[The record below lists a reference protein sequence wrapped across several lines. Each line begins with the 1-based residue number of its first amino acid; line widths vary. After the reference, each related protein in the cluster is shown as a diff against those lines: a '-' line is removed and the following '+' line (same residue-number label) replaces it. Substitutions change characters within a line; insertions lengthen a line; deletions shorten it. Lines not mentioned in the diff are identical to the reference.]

1 MKTRK
6 GLQMK
11 KITSL
16 VVASIIAMA
25 SYAPAAH
32 AWGPREQGILT
43 GVAGL
48 WVYQQ
53 LSRPPVTV
61 YQQPAPVYIP
71 QPAPVYVP
79 QPQVVYVY
87 PTTAPVITFPNTVC
101 ELRSEYINGQVV
113 TANFCWQ
120 R

>member
-25 SYAPAAH
+25 SYAPAAN
-32 AWGPREQGILT
+32 AWGPREQGIIT

-53 LSRPPVTV
+53 LSKPPVTV
-61 YQQPAPVYIP
+61 YQQPPVIVQ
-71 QPAPVYVP
+71 QP
-79 QPQVVYVY
+79 PQVIYQQQPPVVYQQQRQVCRTDY
-87 PTTAPVITFPNTVC
+87 IIVDNIQRTAQT
-101 ELRSEYINGQVV
+101 
-113 TANFCWQ
+113 CWFE
-120 R
+120 

>member
-25 SYAPAAH
+25 SYAPAAN
-32 AWGPREQGILT
+32 AWGPREQGIVT

-53 LSRPPVTV
+53 LSKPPVTV
-61 YQQPAPVYIP
+61 YQQPPVIVQ
-71 QPAPVYVP
+71 QP
-79 QPQVVYVY
+79 PQVIYQQPPPVVYQQQRQVCRTDY
-87 PTTAPVITFPNTVC
+87 IIVDNIQRTAQT
-101 ELRSEYINGQVV
+101 
-113 TANFCWQ
+113 CWFE
-120 R
+120 

>member
-16 VVASIIAMA
+16 AVASIIAMA
-25 SYAPAAH
+25 SYAPAAN
-32 AWGPREQGILT
+32 AWGPREQGIVT

-53 LSRPPVTV
+53 LSKPPVTV
-61 YQQPAPVYIP
+61 YQQPPVIVQ
-71 QPAPVYVP
+71 QP
-79 QPQVVYVY
+79 PQVIYQQQPPVVYQQQRQVCRTDY
-87 PTTAPVITFPNTVC
+87 IIVDNIQRTAQT
-101 ELRSEYINGQVV
+101 
-113 TANFCWQ
+113 CWFE
-120 R
+120 

>member
-53 LSRPPVTV
+53 LSKPPVTV
-61 YQQPAPVYIP
+61 YQQPPVIVQ
-71 QPAPVYVP
+71 QP
-79 QPQVVYVY
+79 PQVIYQQPPPVVYQQQRQVCRTDY
-87 PTTAPVITFPNTVC
+87 IIVDNIQRTAQT
-101 ELRSEYINGQVV
+101 
-113 TANFCWQ
+113 CWFE
-120 R
+120 

>member
-1 MKTRK
+1 
-6 GLQMK
+6 MK

-16 VVASIIAMA
+16 VVASFIAVS

-32 AWGPREQGILT
+32 AWGAREQGILT

-48 WVYQQ
+48 WVFQQ
-53 LSRPPVTV
+53 LNKPPVV
-61 YQQPAPVYIP
+61 VQQPPVYVP

-87 PTTAPVITFPNTVC
+87 PTTAPIVQFPNTVC
-101 ELRSEYINGQVV
+101 ELRSEYVNGQVV
-113 TANFCWQ
+113 TGNFCYQ

>member
-25 SYAPAAH
+25 SYAPAAN
-32 AWGPREQGILT
+32 AWGPREQGIIT

-53 LSRPPVTV
+53 LSKPPVTV
-61 YQQPAPVYIP
+61 YQQPPVIVQ
-71 QPAPVYVP
+71 QP
-79 QPQVVYVY
+79 PQVIYQQPPPVVYQQQRQVCRTDY
-87 PTTAPVITFPNTVC
+87 IIVDNIQRTAQT
-101 ELRSEYINGQVV
+101 
-113 TANFCWQ
+113 CWFE
-120 R
+120 